1 MDKGPA
7 EQELIEFNFPFLFHS
22 PVAGSCWG
30 LQLSMG
36 MGYLLGSNKTVLC
49 FHLSPFLNYFMN
61 EAKNLK
67 GKLDFPCIVLLQCPR
82 WRTTRRPAP
91 TSAA

>member
-7 EQELIEFNFPFLFHS
+7 EQALSSTSQHPFLFYS

-30 LQLSMG
+30 LQLSMA

-61 EAKNLK
+61 EAKNPK
-67 GKLDFPCIVLLQCPR
+67 GKLDFPCIVLLQ
-82 WRTTRRPAP
+82 
-91 TSAA
+91 